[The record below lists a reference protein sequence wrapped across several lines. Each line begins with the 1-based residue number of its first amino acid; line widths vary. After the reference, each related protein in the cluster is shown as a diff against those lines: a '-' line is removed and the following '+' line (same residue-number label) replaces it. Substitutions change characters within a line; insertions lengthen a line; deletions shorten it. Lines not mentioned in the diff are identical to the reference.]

1 MKRLNVGC
9 GRDFRIDFIN
19 LDAVALPGVDVVC
32 DLEADT
38 FVTTTENGHVVLE
51 DGSFDFILMAHVI
64 EHLKNPLL
72 AMERLWN
79 LAKPDAICQINCPYG
94 SSDDAFEDPTHVR
107 QYFVNSFGYFSQPW
121 YWRTDYSYR
130 GDWQV
135 ETIVLKVSAAQF
147 RNKQKVEMLG
157 MVNAHRNM
165 VQEMVAKLRAIK
177 PAREPKAE
185 LRTAP
190 KIEFELV

>member
-1 MKRLNVGC
+1 
-9 GRDFRIDFIN
+9 
-19 LDAVALPGVDVVC
+19 
-32 DLEADT
+32 
-38 FVTTTENGHVVLE
+38 
-51 DGSFDFILMAHVI
+51 
-64 EHLKNPLL
+64 
-72 AMERLWN
+72 
-79 LAKPDAICQINCPYG
+79 
-94 SSDDAFEDPTHVR
+94 
-107 QYFVNSFGYFSQPW
+107 VNSFGYFSQPW